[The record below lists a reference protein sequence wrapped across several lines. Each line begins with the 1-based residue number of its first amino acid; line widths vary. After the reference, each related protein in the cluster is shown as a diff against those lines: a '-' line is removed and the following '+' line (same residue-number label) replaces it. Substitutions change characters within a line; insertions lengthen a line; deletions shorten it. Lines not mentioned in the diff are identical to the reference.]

1 MIRIGIL
8 ALQGAF
14 IEHRKLLN
22 RLNVETFEIRQLSD
36 LSGQIDGI
44 ILPGGESTV
53 MGRLLH
59 DLNLFEPLEKLILA
73 DLPVYGTCAGA
84 ILLAKKITNDSHTW
98 FQTMN
103 ITVCR
108 NAYGRQLGSFK
119 IVSPFKD
126 HGNVPMVFIRA
137 PRIEALGSS
146 VKILSTHEGYA
157 TSAREK
163 NMLVTTFHPEVT
175 DDLTIHRYFVE
186 MCEMHKIKKE
196 NPIR

>member
-14 IEHRKLLN
+14 IEHRQLLK
-22 RLNVETFEIRQLSD
+22 RLNIETFEIRQLSD

-53 MGRLLH
+53 MGRLLK
-59 DLNLFEPLEKLILA
+59 DLNLFDPIEKLLLA

-84 ILLAKKITNDSHTW
+84 ILLAKQISNDSHTW

-103 ITVCR
+103 ITVRR

-137 PRIEALGSS
+137 PRIEDFGSS
-146 VKILSTHEGYA
+146 VTILSSHEGYA

-175 DDLTIHRYFVE
+175 EDLTIHRYFVE
-186 MCEMHKIKKE
+186 MCQLHQNQKE
-196 NPIR
+196 NPIC